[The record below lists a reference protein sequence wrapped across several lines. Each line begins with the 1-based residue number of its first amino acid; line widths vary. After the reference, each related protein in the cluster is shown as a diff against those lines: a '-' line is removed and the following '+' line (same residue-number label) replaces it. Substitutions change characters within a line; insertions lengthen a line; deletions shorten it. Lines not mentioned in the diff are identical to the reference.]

1 MKGGQCGSVIKRLS
15 IPAALAAIDLELMI
29 SHHVGSPQKAVCMQ
43 GAHIV
48 MLKKKEK
55 RKKRALFEAYLLMR
69 KTQLMLE
76 YCLSVCQNL
85 NLIRKRVESVRYGL
99 SKMKICHSGWLKF
112 CETWPRKEERKQ
124 KWKRKNREK
133 KKRLRRQGRSFN
145 WLKRGALWPIAGCGA
160 AKARDELVGMI
171 RQQGLYLSMM
181 YAHVLHTCF
190 LNNTTQS

>member
-1 MKGGQCGSVIKRLS
+1 
-15 IPAALAAIDLELMI
+15 
-29 SHHVGSPQKAVCMQ
+29 
-43 GAHIV
+43 
-48 MLKKKEK
+48 
-55 RKKRALFEAYLLMR
+55 MR

-112 CETWPRKEERKQ
+112 FGDLATRRRKKTEME
-124 KWKRKNREK
+124 EK
-133 KKRLRRQGRSFN
+133 KQGEEKEAQRQGRSFN

-181 YAHVLHTCF
+181 YVLVLIPVF
-190 LNNTTQS
+190 